1 MNKENAEFIT
11 NVLKQLSK
19 INYIKPGEVPNI
31 NLYMD
36 QVTTFMDEHLS
47 DCKRHEDDK
56 ILTKTMINNYT
67 KNNLLPPPVKKK
79 YSKDHLYLLAFIY
92 YFKNILCISDIQKLL
107 TPLSE
112 NFFQEDS
119 HSKTELDDVYK
130 EVYEMC
136 KSQIGGLSRDI
147 INKAKLAEA
156 SFEDVDDPEKSQ
168 FLNMFSLVAL
178 LSFDVYLKK
187 NLIETLIDDY
197 SEKHSSDSDAPK
209 GKDAGAKANSK
220 SGAKATAKDSD
231 KKKS

>member
-1 MNKENAEFIT
+1 MNRENTEFLMS
-11 NVLKQLSK
+11 VLKKLSK
-19 INYIKPGEVPNI
+19 INYIKPGDVPNI

-67 KNNLLPPPVKKK
+67 KNDLLPPPEKKK

-107 TPLSE
+107 NPLTE
-112 NFFQEDS
+112 NFFATDSSSKSDLDAIYED
-119 HSKTELDDVYK
+119 
-130 EVYEMC
+130 VYEMC
-136 KSQIGGLSRDI
+136 KSQIGSLSKDVI
-147 INKAKLAEA
+147 SKAKLADT
-156 SFEDVDDPEKSQ
+156 SVSDMEDSESKN
-168 FLNMFSLVAL
+168 FLNMFYLVSM

-197 SEKHSSDSDAPK
+197 NAKHAPAEPDK
-209 GKDAGAKANSK
+209 PKKDKSK
-220 SGAKATAKDSD
+220 KD
-231 KKKS
+231 KK

>member
-1 MNKENAEFIT
+1 MNRENTEFLMD
-11 NVLKQLSK
+11 VLKKLSK
-19 INYIKPGEVPNI
+19 INYIKPGDVPNI

-67 KNNLLPPPVKKK
+67 KNDLLPPPVKKK

-107 TPLSE
+107 DPLTE
-112 NFFQEDS
+112 NFFATES
-119 HSKTELDDVYK
+119 ASKSDLDAIYD

-136 KSQIGGLSRDI
+136 KSQIGTLSRDVI
-147 INKAKLAEA
+147 SKAKLADSTVEGM
-156 SFEDVDDPEKSQ
+156 EDSESKN
-168 FLNMFSLVAL
+168 FLNMFYLVCM

-197 SEKHSSDSDAPK
+197 SAKHAPATTEKEK
-209 GKDAGAKANSK
+209 
-220 SGAKATAKDSD
+220 D
-231 KKKS
+231 KKKDKK